1 MDFFLNHSTLLI
13 CLILILPALCYSQTF
28 ISKAGY
34 YNTDDGMGNPKGVC
48 GYEEYG
54 RTVNNGEV
62 CAVSRRLFKN
72 GAGCG
77 GCYQVRCRNKG
88 FCSQEGVKVMPTDY
102 GEGHGTD
109 FTLSY
114 RAFAKLA
121 KQSSMAQVLFAKGT
135 VDVEYRR
142 ISCRYGANLMLK
154 IHERSTYPDYI
165 TLVVMNQGGAS
176 DILALEVYEEE
187 TSSRISMRRAYGAVW
202 DLSNP
207 PNGDLQVRFLISAA
221 AQTKWVQSEIVV
233 IPAEWTVGETIE
245 TDVQLS

>member
-1 MDFFLNHSTLLI
+1 MENSLKHCTLQL
-13 CLILILPALCYSQTF
+13 CLILILPALCYSQTYV
-28 ISKAGY
+28 SKAAF
-34 YNTDDGMGNPKGVC
+34 YNTEDGMGNPSGAC

-72 GAGCG
+72 GASCG

-88 FCSQEGVKVMPTDY
+88 LCSQEGVKVLATDH
-102 GEGHGTD
+102 GESHGTD
-109 FTLSY
+109 FILSY
-114 RAFAKLA
+114 RAFARLA
-121 KQSSMAQVLFAKGT
+121 KQSSTAQVLFAKGT

-142 ISCRYGANLMLK
+142 VSCRYGSNIMVK
-154 IHERSTYPDYI
+154 IHEHSKYPDYLL
-165 TLVVMNQGGAS
+165 LVVMNQGGAS

-187 TSSRISMRRAYGAVW
+187 TSSWISMRRAYGAVW

-207 PNGDLQVRFLISAA
+207 PNGDLQVRFLVSAA
-221 AQTKWVQSEIVV
+221 AETKWVQSERAI

-245 TDVQLS
+245 TDIQVS